1 MGESQLRE
9 DTGHRLMLRI
19 KGNLWDSEEEGR
31 GEFLLIESQG
41 SVRTHNSMDASSI
54 SHKAQSLYLVELS
67 LIIVNEKELEHST
80 L

>member
-19 KGNLWDSEEEGR
+19 TGNLWDSEEEGR

-41 SVRTHNSMDASSI
+41 SVRTHNSMDASSS